1 MHTRWRFLPLLVL
14 LSLLAAACGGDDDG
28 ESAQGELLPFEL
40 VQASDFVF
48 EADATNP
55 SRGIFR
61 VTTNIN
67 LLELSDL
74 NHPLLKRLQMEA
86 PGTYHHTLMVA
97 TLAEQ
102 AAESIG
108 ANPLLAR
115 VAAYFHDVGKLS
127 NPSYFT
133 ENAFGQDRHADLS
146 PRMSALI
153 ILNHVKEGLVLAQKY
168 KLRKP
173 LREVIASHHGTSRIY
188 FFYRRA
194 VEEAG
199 GDESAVDE
207 FDYRYPGPLPRSREA
222 AIISL
227 ADSCEAAS
235 RSLQKPLP
243 QKIDALVDDI
253 EPDVL

>member
-1 MHTRWRFLPLLVL
+1 
-14 LSLLAAACGGDDDG
+14 
-28 ESAQGELLPFEL
+28 
-40 VQASDFVF
+40 
-48 EADATNP
+48 
-55 SRGIFR
+55 
-61 VTTNIN
+61 
-67 LLELSDL
+67 
-74 NHPLLKRLQMEA
+74 MEA

-102 AAESIG
+102 AAEAIG
-108 ANPLLAR
+108 ANPLLCR
-115 VAAYFHDVGKLS
+115 VAAYFHDIGKLS

-133 ENAFGQDRHADLS
+133 ENAFGMDRHADLS

-194 VEEAG
+194 VDEAG
-199 GDESAVDE
+199 GDASAVDE
-207 FDYRYPGPLPRSREA
+207 FDYRYPGPLPRSKEA

-235 RSLQKPLP
+235 RSLQKPSP
-243 QKIDALVDDI
+243 QKIDALISDI
-253 EPDVL
+253 FRDRILDGQLADCELTLREIEQVQESI